1 MTASPF
7 NLSTLELSK
16 DAAKDT
22 IFVNG
27 RNPIPLREYA
37 PISKVNGFIQNE
49 MGISLQGNPR
59 YDWMITYRTELE
71 MIQKYAGL
79 YNQKVFAFNTAQSL
93 GKLKWGRTIPANNCS
108 LNIMHRPTRHA
119 FCKEKYEDW
128 DMVNAHVSFICEMF
142 KARDGVD
149 ISALVEYNSNPKKY
163 REALAI
169 HHGLNPV
176 KDKDAAK
183 QLFIR
188 ILFGG
193 SYRQW
198 IKDFDID
205 KNISPSESYPLVV
218 SIENQLGKIRELF
231 YDANPQLVKDL
242 KKHNPEKFDSHISDI
257 SQLKRTLLA
266 IALQTIERW
275 IMESCV
281 DFLVKQKGF
290 DLRDIVPCQ
299 DGFMILKSLTYAGL
313 GADIERVTFEKFG
326 MCIGW
331 VRKEFD
337 EAIEIP
343 DGHDESPEFRHAD
356 DDESAARMIIADLKD
371 ELKYSF
377 NRIFIKKDNLWVC
390 DPAKINDHIFVFVL
404 KSNIKKQNAKGEWA
418 SYAQNNRT
426 AKAIAENV
434 IKILRD
440 ESVSND
446 DFYHKL
452 HTTTK
457 GRVCFKDGVLDFA
470 GKRFYKWTEIDFEY
484 YSPVMINYNF
494 EAHFNNPDR
503 ALSAKIM
510 EDVFRPLFGDK
521 TSLALQFLSRAI
533 CGHSDDKNWASLLGK
548 RNNGKGVI
556 FDGLSNAFGEYV
568 RAFELENLLYQRK
581 REDITESS
589 RKSSWLLDLEWT
601 RLAIAQEIPDP
612 KSGLLLNGKKT
623 KKMQSGGDVHTARR
637 NYDIRD
643 TEFILELTLLIMGN
657 NSIVPDDEDVMEKCI
672 EFSTSLQ
679 FKTQIEIDMMREEY
693 ADMPLMMEGI
703 RVENPHLKTQ
713 IKTDEWRNA
722 IIMLLYDYYAH
733 TRISIERRRENV
745 EMNTLRGRIL
755 ELYEVTG
762 NKEDLIPVKD
772 VAERLDET
780 LRKISNEMEGIGIK
794 KKIPT
799 SGVYRKIAC
808 FVGLKKIVTEN
819 AVENMEGESE
829 SK

>member
-16 DAAKDT
+16 DEAKNT
-22 IFVNG
+22 IFSKG
-27 RNPIPLREYA
+27 RNALPMREHA
-37 PISKVNGFIQNE
+37 PFSKVVGFIQNE

-59 YDWMITYRTELE
+59 YDWMTTFKTELE
-71 MIQKYAGL
+71 LMQKYRDL
-79 YNQKVFAFNTAQSL
+79 YSHKSSSYSTAHTL
-93 GKLKWGRTIPANNCS
+93 GKLKWGRTVPANNCS

-119 FCKEKYEDW
+119 LCKDEYDDQ
-128 DMVNAHVSFICEMF
+128 DMVNAHVSILCESL
-142 KARDGVD
+142 KTREDVD
-149 ISALVEYNSNPKKY
+149 ISALMEYNFNPKKW
-163 REALAI
+163 REEVAL

-176 KDKDAAK
+176 KDKDTAK

-193 SYRQW
+193 SYSQW

-205 KNISPSESYPLVV
+205 KNIGVGQCHPLVV
-218 SIENQLGKIRELF
+218 AIENQLGKVRDLF
-231 YDANPQLVKDL
+231 YDANPQLVKDM
-242 KKHNPEKFDSHISDI
+242 KKHNPQKFKDL
-257 SQLKRTLLA
+257 SQLKRSLLA
-266 IALQTIERW
+266 TALQTIERW
-275 IMESCV
+275 IMETCV
-281 DFLVKQKGF
+281 QFLVENKKFALQ
-290 DLRDIVPCQ
+290 DIVPCQ
-299 DGFMILKSLTYAGL
+299 DGFMILKRFSYPELRE
-313 GADIERVTFEKFG
+313 DIERVTLEKFG
-326 MCIGW
+326 MSIKW
-331 VRKEFD
+331 VKKEFD

-343 DGHDESPEFRHAD
+343 DGEDESPEFRHAD
-356 DDESAARMIIADLKD
+356 DDESAARMIILDLKD

-377 NRIFIKKDNLWVC
+377 NRIFIKKENIWIC
-390 DPAKINDHIFVFVL
+390 DPSKINDHIFVFVL
-404 KSNIKKQNAKGEWA
+404 KSNIKKKNAKGEWT

-470 GKRFYKWTEIDFEY
+470 ARRFYKWDEIDFEY

-494 EAHFNNPDR
+494 EKDFQNPDR
-503 ALSAKIM
+503 VLSAKIM
-510 EDVFRPLFGDK
+510 EDVFRPLFGEK

-533 CGHSDDKNWASLLGK
+533 CGHSEDKNWASLLGK

-556 FDGLSNAFGEYV
+556 FDGLSNAFEEYV

-581 REDITESS
+581 RDDITESS
-589 RKSSWLLDLEWT
+589 RKNSWLLDLEWT
-601 RLAIAQEIPDP
+601 RLAITQEIPDP

-623 KKMQSGGDVHTARR
+623 KKIQSGGDIHIARR

-643 TEFILELTLLIMGN
+643 TAFILELTLLIMGN

-703 RVENPHLKTQ
+703 YVENPDLKTL
-713 IKTDEWRNA
+713 IKTDAWRNA

-733 TRISIERRRENV
+733 TRISIERKRENI
-745 EMNTLRGRIL
+745 EGNTLRGRIL
-755 ELYEVTG
+755 ELYEVTK
-762 NKEDLIPVKD
+762 NKDDLIPIKD
-772 VAERLDET
+772 VAERLNET
-780 LRKISNEMEGIGIK
+780 LRKVSNEMEGIGVK
-794 KKIPT
+794 KKVPT
-799 SGVYRKIAC
+799 NGIYNKITC
-808 FVGLKKIVTEN
+808 FVGLKKIVTED
-819 AVENMEGESE
+819 AVELLEGESE